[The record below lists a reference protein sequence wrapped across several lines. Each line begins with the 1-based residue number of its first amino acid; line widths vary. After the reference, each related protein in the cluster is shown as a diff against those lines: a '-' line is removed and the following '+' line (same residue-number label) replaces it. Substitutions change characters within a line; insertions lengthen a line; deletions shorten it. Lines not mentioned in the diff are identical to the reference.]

1 MSWLHQMTT
10 ANSTDT
16 VYFNIQSTEAN
27 DSPHVMTWMGYSQST
42 FDGYE
47 CTGQDSVVTQFTADT
62 TDWPNRVQ
70 WGGDHHSWIR
80 VTQPT
85 GKIFHFYYR
94 WTEQYPSRY
103 PNHQHI
109 DQLTVNFAPIPEDQ
123 EVAPETLMK
132 WLERLG
138 HDDAFLR
145 VSYKMQKKMM
155 KAVGH
160 LPPWDP
166 RKIEELEQK
175 RLRWLERLGHDDAFL
190 RVSYKMQK
198 KMMKAVGHLPPWD
211 PRKIEELE
219 RKRLRWRERL
229 EELPEV
235 EQVEYKDRLMERWGI
250 EEIPPITPELL
261 DQIAA
266 KSRKFLEECLSPG
279 ELEFFDEHGHVK
291 VRSREH
297 SNIFYIVK
305 TNDTERVERYIN
317 NELKEKI
324 CIHSAWAGLPV
335 LDTCAMKVLFIKH
348 AEEEF
353 LRIGN
358 MTPVRN

>member
-1 MSWLHQMTT
+1 
-10 ANSTDT
+10 
-16 VYFNIQSTEAN
+16 
-27 DSPHVMTWMGYSQST
+27 MGYAQST

-47 CTGQDSVVTQFTADT
+47 STGQDSVVTQFTADT
-62 TDWPNRVQ
+62 NDWPNRVQ

-123 EVAPETLMK
+123 EVAPETFMK

-166 RKIEELEQK
+166 RKIEELEQ
-175 RLRWLERLGHDDAFL
+175 
-190 RVSYKMQK
+190 
-198 KMMKAVGHLPPWD
+198 
-211 PRKIEELE
+211 
-219 RKRLRWRERL
+219 KRLRWRERL

-279 ELEFFDEHGHVK
+279 EFEFFDEHGHVK

>member
-1 MSWLHQMTT
+1 MSWLHQMTITLDSGST
-10 ANSTDT
+10 ANATDT
-16 VYFNIQSTEAN
+16 VYSNIQCTEAN
-27 DSPHVMTWMGYSQST
+27 NSSHVMTWWGYAESVC
-42 FDGYE
+42 DGYE
-47 CTGQDSVVTQFTADT
+47 STGQDSAVTQFTANT
-62 TDWPNRVQ
+62 NDWPNRVQ

-85 GKIFHFYYR
+85 GKTFNFYYR
-94 WTEQYPSRY
+94 WTEQYPTGW
-103 PNHQHI
+103 PNYESI
-109 DQLTVNFAPIPEDQ
+109 DRFTVNFAPIPEEQ
-123 EVAPETLMK
+123 EVAPETFLK

-138 HDDAFLR
+138 HDKAFCR
-145 VSYKMQKKMM
+145 IQYKMQKKMM

-175 RLRWLERLGHDDAFL
+175 RLRWQERFEGFEAEGQIGI
-190 RVSYKMQK
+190 K
-198 KMMKAVGHLPPWD
+198 
-211 PRKIEELE
+211 E
-219 RKRLRWRERL
+219 RI
-229 EELPEV
+229 
-235 EQVEYKDRLMERWGI
+235 MGRWGI

-266 KSRKFLEECLSPG
+266 ESRRFLEECLSPD
-279 ELEFFDEHGHVK
+279 ELEFFDEHGHIK
-291 VRSREH
+291 VRSPKH

-335 LDTCAMKVLFIKH
+335 LDTCAMKVLLIKH
-348 AEEEF
+348 AEDEF
-353 LRIGN
+353 LQVGN
-358 MTPVRN
+358 ITPIRNN

>member
-27 DSPHVMTWMGYSQST
+27 DSPHVMTWMGYAQST

-47 CTGQDSVVTQFTADT
+47 STGQDSAVTQFTANT
-62 TDWPNRVQ
+62 NDWPNRIQ

-94 WTEQYPSRY
+94 WTGQYPSQY

-123 EVAPETLMK
+123 EVAPETFLK

-145 VSYKMQKKMM
+145 ASYKMQKKMM

-175 RLRWLERLGHDDAFL
+175 RLRW
-190 RVSYKMQK
+190 Q
-198 KMMKAVGHLPPWD
+198 
-211 PRKIEELE
+211 
-219 RKRLRWRERL
+219 ERL

-235 EQVEYKDRLMERWGI
+235 EQGEHRDRLMERWGI

-266 KSRKFLEECLSPG
+266 KSRKFLEECLSPS

-291 VRSREH
+291 VRSRKH

-305 TNDTERVERYIN
+305 TKDTERVERYIN

-335 LDTCAMKVLFIKH
+335 LDTCAMKVLLIKH
-348 AEEEF
+348 AEDEF

-358 MTPVRN
+358 MTPVRPRNN

>member
-1 MSWLHQMTT
+1 MTT

-132 WLERLG
+132 
-138 HDDAFLR
+138 
-145 VSYKMQKKMM
+145 
-155 KAVGH
+155 
-160 LPPWDP
+160 
-166 RKIEELEQK
+166 
-175 RLRWLERLGHDDAFL
+175 WLERLGHDDAFL